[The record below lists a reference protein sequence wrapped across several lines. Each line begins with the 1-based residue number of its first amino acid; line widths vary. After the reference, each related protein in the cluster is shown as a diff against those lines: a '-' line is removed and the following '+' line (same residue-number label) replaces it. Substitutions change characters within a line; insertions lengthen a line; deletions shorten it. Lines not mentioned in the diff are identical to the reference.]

1 MNRDKSIF
9 CEKKKIHVLFIFFE
23 GFLNICHLILSVGLQ
38 VQTLQIQLLQGKI
51 LNGEGA
57 EMALR

>member
-9 CEKKKIHVLFIFFE
+9 CEKKKIHVQRVPKYLS
-23 GFLNICHLILSVGLQ
+23 LLSVGLQ